1 MEMDPS
7 ASSSFPYVQNG
18 EAPDLRGLLT
28 LAREFVQQGQPSHA
42 LQAVVMAVKSSG
54 GDAAVLQTLDRA
66 RELYRKKMQANVV
79 ADELASLFAECVI
92 SEAQP
97 LHPAPLPFDTGG
109 QMITPDAKGN
119 SILAKAGRK
128 QIMLDAFADGSSFIC
143 LQCGGLVSNLRKDE
157 HFAYWCCAI

>member
-1 MEMDPS
+1 MDPS
-7 ASSSFPYVQNG
+7 ASPSTPYVQNEG
-18 EAPDLRGLLT
+18 SPDLGGLLA
-28 LAREFVQQGQPSHA
+28 LAREFLQKGKPSHA
-42 LQAVVMAVKSSG
+42 LQAVVMAVKSCG

-66 RELYRKKMQANVV
+66 RELYRNKMQANVV

-97 LHPAPLPFDTGG
+97 FTPAPLPFDTGG
-109 QMITPDAKGN
+109 QTPIPDAEGH
-119 SILAKAGRK
+119 SILAKTGRK